1 MYLGPKLYRG
11 AASLH
16 PTVSVGRCASDG
28 ARPGCAPAGSDAK
41 FARAAIS
48 PNLSPFALKVE
59 TFLRMAGFQYVVDT
73 SKPLG
78 PKGKCPWITVNGVD
92 VTDSELIIEHLLTLR
107 PHALP
112 AYRALTPQQH
122 ALGRV
127 VQVALDEHLVLAMAA
142 HRFVVDGM
150 RHLVPMM
157 APRYRRRYRLLRPL
171 AALWATASFRS
182 IGWDRDREELVALMH
197 RDLTALADLLG
208 DRPYLLG
215 DEVTPYD
222 AAVFGYE
229 S

>member
-1 MYLGPKLYRG
+1 
-11 AASLH
+11 
-16 PTVSVGRCASDG
+16 
-28 ARPGCAPAGSDAK
+28 
-41 FARAAIS
+41 
-48 PNLSPFALKVE
+48 
-59 TFLRMAGFQYVVDT
+59 MAGFQYVVDT

-127 VQVALDEHLVLAMAA
+127 VQVALDEHLVLAVAA

-222 AAVFGYE
+222 AAVFGQLTQLMTGCAPAVGGLVCEFPSLVRYFE
-229 S
+229 RLRARFWPDWAHCLSP